1 MILWSVEDRWGW
13 DFLRQTCRLRTHVNT
28 LTDGFRLQAYA

>member
-1 MILWSVEDRWGW
+1 MS
-13 DFLRQTCRLRTHVNT
+13 RLEIREVGVGLSGMPAHPIRTHVNT